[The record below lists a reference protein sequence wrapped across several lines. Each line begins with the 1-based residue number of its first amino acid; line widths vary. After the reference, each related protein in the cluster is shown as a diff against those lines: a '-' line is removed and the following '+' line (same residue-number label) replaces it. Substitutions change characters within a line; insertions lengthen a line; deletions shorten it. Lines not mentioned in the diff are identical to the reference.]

1 MDKKKHKFVDL
12 YLLMILCVAVACN
25 SKAAIQPS
33 TQILGYVQNE
43 AGPASNALVR
53 VQATDNLTYTD
64 AEGFFTLNDLDPD
77 ESVIITAWSDGHYV
91 GWVEA
96 VPSKQPVTIQLSKY
110 YTTDNPDYN
119 WFSHEGAEGSLSCSH
134 CMPSYDEWVAD
145 AHSQSA
151 VNPRFLTM
159 YNGTDVEGN
168 QSPLT
173 RIGFSRDYGSFP
185 LPPDTSQPYYGPGY
199 KLDFPNTAGNC
210 ATCHVPAQA
219 AHPGMEYS
227 ADPNFAEGIE
237 LEGIFCEFCHKIGD
251 VTLDPQTELPYPNMP
266 GVMSMQLFRP
276 QEDQQ
281 LFFGNFDD
289 VNRRVSY
296 LPLIEES
303 AYCASC
309 HFGVFWDT
317 TIYNSYG
324 EWLESSYSDP
334 ESGQTCQQCH
344 MPPVDYN
351 YFVYPEQGGLIRDT
365 GNIYSHLMPGAM
377 DEDLLQNA
385 VSLDALATLVMD
397 EIRVEV
403 SVTNDKTGHDVPTD
417 FPLRQMILLVQA
429 SAANGQPVE
438 LLKGSTIPEYGGVGD
453 PLQGYYAGLP
463 GKIYMKVLQEL
474 WTQVYPSGAYWNPTI
489 VLSDNRLSAF
499 EIDNNTFVFAA
510 PETGPLI
517 IDIRLIY
524 RRATKELMDQKVWD
538 TPDILMES
546 MLLTMD

>member
-1 MDKKKHKFVDL
+1 MDKKKSKCIFNRL
-12 YLLMILCVAVACN
+12 FILIFLCLSVACN
-25 SKAAIQPS
+25 SKAATQPA
-33 TQILGYVQNE
+33 TQILGYIENE
-43 AGPASNALVR
+43 AGPAQNALVR
-53 VQATDNLTYTD
+53 VQAIENLTYAD
-64 AEGFFTLNDLDPD
+64 AEGYFALSNLDPNQ
-77 ESVIITAWSDGHYV
+77 SVIVTAWSDGHYV

-96 VPSKQPVTIQLSKY
+96 VPSTQPVTIQLSKY
-110 YTTDNPDYN
+110 YTTDNPDYD

-134 CMPSYDEWVAD
+134 CMPSYDEWIAD

-219 AHPGMEYS
+219 AHPGMEYA
-227 ADPNFAEGIE
+227 ADPNLAEGIE

-251 VTLDPQTELPYPNMP
+251 VTLDPQTQLPYPNMP

-276 QEDQQ
+276 QGDQQ

-303 AYCASC
+303 AFCATC

-317 TIYNSYG
+317 TVYNSYG

-334 ESGQTCQQCH
+334 ESGLTCQQCH

-351 YFVYPEQGGLIRDT
+351 YFVYPDKGGLIRDT

-385 VSLDALATLVMD
+385 VNIEAVATRLSD

-403 SVTNDKTGHDVPTD
+403 SITNDKTGHDVPTD

-438 LLKGSTIPEYGGVGD
+438 LLQGSTIPEYGGVGD
-453 PLQGYYAGLP
+453 PRQGYYAGLP

-499 EIDNNTFVFAA
+499 ETDNIGSN
-510 PETGPLI
+510 G
-517 IDIRLIY
+517 Y
-524 RRATKELMDQKVWD
+524 K
-538 TPDILMES
+538 
-546 MLLTMD
+546 